1 MAETLHTL
9 TERLK
14 TTEDIGEIVGTM
26 KSLSAVSIHQ
36 YETAAAALVDYQ
48 RTVDLGLQV
57 VLKRYSAASLPDRVG
72 GDAALVVF
80 GSDRGLCGRFN
91 RIVASTASDFI
102 ARDLDK
108 VPRLLVVGTQVET
121 RLEGLGLSADT
132 VFQTPGSAR
141 AIQRTAL
148 SILLRLR
155 DWLEEGLGSI
165 DLVAPRRGRQTQ
177 VEVAVHRLAPV
188 DRDELRDLADAPW
201 ESRRLPTFSMGFEDL
216 LSWLL
221 RERLF
226 IGLQRAGAEALAAE
240 HAMRLAAMQAAE
252 RNIQDRLEEVRQSVR
267 RVRQDEITTELLDIV
282 TGYEATGKTDQR

>member
-14 TTEDIGEIVGTM
+14 TTGDIGEIVGTM

-36 YETAAAALVDYQ
+36 YETAADALVDYQ
-48 RTVDLGLQV
+48 RTVDLGLQI
-57 VLKRYSAASLPDRVG
+57 VLKRYSASSLQDRVG
-72 GDAALVVF
+72 GDAALVVL

-108 VPRLLVVGTQVET
+108 TPRLLVVGTQVEA
-121 RLEGLGLSADT
+121 RLEGSGLSADT
-132 VFQTPGSAR
+132 VFQTPASAR

-155 DWLEEGLGSI
+155 DWQEEGLGSI
-165 DLVAPRRGRQTQ
+165 YLVAPRRGRQTQ
-177 VEVAVHRLAPV
+177 VEVAVRRLAPV
-188 DRDELRDLADAPW
+188 DRDELRGLADAPW
-201 ESRRLPTFSMGFEDL
+201 ESRRLPRFSMCFEDL

-252 RNIQDRLEEVRQSVR
+252 RNIEDRLDEVRQSVR

-282 TGYEATGKTDQR
+282 TGYEATGKPDQR